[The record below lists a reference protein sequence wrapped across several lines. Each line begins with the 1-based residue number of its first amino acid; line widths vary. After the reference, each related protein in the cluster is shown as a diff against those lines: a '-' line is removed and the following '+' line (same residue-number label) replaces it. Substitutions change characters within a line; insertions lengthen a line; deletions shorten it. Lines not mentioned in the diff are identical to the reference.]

1 MRLGKT
7 ERKLKMKKLINWIWS
22 KKQEQVEVYEVR
34 PHRMI
39 DEKVRGFNADHGLPL
54 DQLVG

>member
-1 MRLGKT
+1 
-7 ERKLKMKKLINWIWS
+7 MKQLINWIWS
-22 KKQEQVEVYEVR
+22 KKQNEVEVFEAR

-39 DEKVRGFNADHGLPL
+39 DGKVREFNADHGLPL